1 MALFSVASALEAAL
15 FSHAVSPLTPKARW
29 GFPWRLIT
37 TVAFKPDIS
46 AQVSDALL
54 LCTGGIH
61 KTDRE
66 FEFSRIVERES
77 IVDLSGR
84 LASKEHSTLTQPFDM
99 SSTGLQLYDLEP
111 RAVEVDVERSLPSD
125 GATQAMSFG
134 RGRSLP
140 PLLPNREEY
149 VVDFDGPDDPAFA
162 QNWPMRTRLYIS
174 AILAFTCVSSTFDSA
189 VFSPS
194 MSQVAKHFGVDIE
207 VAALASSLYIAGYA
221 CGPLVW
227 APFSERHGRR
237 LPIVVAMLGF
247 GIFNT
252 AVAVSKDLQTLMICR
267 FFGGVFGSSPLI
279 NVAAIFADMYDNRTR
294 GVAIALFAN
303 TVFLGPLIAPCVGG
317 FIDESYLGWRWTAY
331 IPSFMGYGAF
341 VLNLLFLKETYAPV
355 ILVSKASK
363 LRRITGNWGIHA
375 KQEQIE
381 TDLQDLIIN
390 NLGRPLQMLFKEPLI
405 MAVTIYLSF
414 IYGLLYCFLSAYTS
428 IFQGVYGMS
437 AGIGGLPLLAIIV
450 GLLVATLYML
460 YVSKE
465 YNAKLQANNNIP
477 VPEWRL
483 PPVVVG
489 GVLFSAGLFWLGW
502 TGFTRSIHWIT
513 PTLSGLFTG
522 AGLLIIFIQLFN
534 YLIDT
539 YLAYAASALA
549 ANTFCRS
556 LVAAGFP
563 LFSRQM
569 FAGMGIQWAGTLLGC
584 VAAVLIP
591 IPVVFLLYGRSLR
604 MKSRF
609 APVLDKAQ

>member
-1 MALFSVASALEAAL
+1 
-15 FSHAVSPLTPKARW
+15 
-29 GFPWRLIT
+29 
-37 TVAFKPDIS
+37 
-46 AQVSDALL
+46 
-54 LCTGGIH
+54 
-61 KTDRE
+61 
-66 FEFSRIVERES
+66 
-77 IVDLSGR
+77 
-84 LASKEHSTLTQPFDM
+84 M
-99 SSTGLQLYDLEP
+99 SSADLQLHDLDP
-111 RAVEVDVERSLPSD
+111 QGVEVDVERSLPS
-125 GATQAMSFG
+125 GAAAQLMPFG
-134 RGRSLP
+134 RGRPHPPQLP
-140 PLLPNREEY
+140 SRENY
-149 VVDFDGPDDPAFA
+149 VVDFDGPDDPAFP
-162 QNWPMRTRLYIS
+162 QNLPMRTRLYVS
-174 AILAFTCVSSTFDSA
+174 FILAFTCVSSTFDSA

-194 MSQVAKHFGVDIE
+194 MAQVAKHFGVGAE

-294 GVAIALFAN
+294 GIAIALFAN
-303 TVFLGPLIAPCVGG
+303 TVFLGPLIAPCIGE

-331 IPSFMGYGAF
+331 IPSFMGYAAF
-341 VLNLLFLKETYAPV
+341 ILNLLFLKETYSPV
-355 ILVSKASK
+355 ILVSKAIN
-363 LRRITGNWGIHA
+363 LRRTTGNWGFHA

-381 TDLQDLIIN
+381 IDLHDLVVN

-428 IFQGVYGMS
+428 SFQGVYGMS
-437 AGIGGLPLLAIIV
+437 AGTGGLPLLAIV
-450 GLLVATLYML
+450 
-460 YVSKE
+460 
-465 YNAKLQANNNIP
+465 ANNNIP

-502 TGFTRSIHWIT
+502 TGFTRSIHWIA

-539 YLAYAASALA
+539 YLAFAASALA

-584 VAAVLIP
+584 VAAVLVP
-591 IPVVFLLYGRSLR
+591 IPLVFLLYGRSLR
-604 MKSRF
+604 MKSHF